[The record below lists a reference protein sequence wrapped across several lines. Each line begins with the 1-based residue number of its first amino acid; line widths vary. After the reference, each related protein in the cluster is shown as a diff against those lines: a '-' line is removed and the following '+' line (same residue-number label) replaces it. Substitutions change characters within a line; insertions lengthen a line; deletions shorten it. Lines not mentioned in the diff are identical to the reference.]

1 MHSLKQRLAKILIEK
16 SYKEGNFTLASGK
29 KSDYYFDCRQTAL
42 HPEGAWLIG
51 SLFFD
56 LIKDLPIHGVGG
68 MTLGSDPLITAT
80 SVVSFEKGQPLNGFI
95 VRKES
100 KGHGTNQYIEGLAN
114 FKSGDQV
121 VLLEDVVTTGG
132 SILTACER
140 AEAVGLKIVQICSV
154 LDREEGGREKLAEA
168 GYELKSLFNRR
179 ELLDTAKDKLLTP

>member
-1 MHSLKQRLAKILIEK
+1 MHSLKQRLALLLLEK
-16 SYKEGNFTLASGK
+16 SYKEGDFTLASGK
-29 KSDYYFDCRQTAL
+29 KSEYYFDCRQTAL

-56 LIKDLPIHGVGG
+56 MIKDLPIVGVGG

-80 SVVSFEKGQPLNGFI
+80 SVISWEKGRPLNGFI

-100 KGHGTNQYIEGLAN
+100 KGHGTNQYVEGLAN
-114 FKSGDQV
+114 FSKGDKV

-140 AEAVGLKIVQICSV
+140 AEAVGLEIVQICSV
-154 LDREEGGREKLAEA
+154 LDREEGGREKLQQA
-168 GYELKSLFNRR
+168 GYSLASLFNRK
-179 ELLDTAKDKLLTP
+179 ELVGHRN

>member
-16 SYKEGNFTLASGK
+16 SYKEGSFTLASGK
-29 KSDYYFDCRQTAL
+29 KSEYYFDCRQTAL

-56 LIKDLPIHGVGG
+56 LIKDLPICGVGG

-80 SVVSFEKGQPLNGFI
+80 SVISFEKGRPLNGFI

-114 FKSGDQV
+114 FSSGDRV

-132 SILTACER
+132 SILTACKR
-140 AEAVGLKIVQICSV
+140 AEDVGLEIVQICSV

-179 ELLDTAKDKLLTP
+179 ELLDMAKN

>member
-1 MHSLKQRLAKILIEK
+1 MYALKKRLAKLLIEK

-29 KSDYYFDCRQTAL
+29 KSEYYFDCRQTAL

-56 LIKDLPIHGVGG
+56 LIKDLPICGVGG

-80 SVVSFEKGQPLNGFI
+80 SIISYEKDRPLNGFI

-100 KGHGTNQYIEGLAN
+100 KGHGTNQYVEGLAN
-114 FKSGDQV
+114 FNSGDQV
-121 VLLEDVVTTGG
+121 VLLEDVITTGG

-140 AEAVGLKIVQICSV
+140 AEAVGLKVIQICSV
-154 LDREEGGREKLAEA
+154 LDREEGGCEKLTSA
-168 GYELKSLFNRR
+168 GYELKALFHRN
-179 ELLDTAKDKLLTP
+179 ELLEIAKN